1 MNSLKE
7 DTYVKLPSSKIV
19 FDKLLAVLLLTLSLP
34 ISLLISLAIK
44 LEGLLFFE
52 NRGPIFH
59 QERRVSQGKVFSLYK
74 FRIFKLSAIERIKK
88 GECPKDV
95 ENCSEN
101 LTTTGKVLKKISLDE
116 IPQFWNILTGD
127 MSFVGPRP
135 KPIAEYQEEINKGI
149 YRRRVIRAGLTGPAQ
164 VMKGTV
170 RTYEDELKAD
180 LEYIEKCRNSSS
192 FKILLTDLSIIIKTI
207 KVLLKRTG
215 E

>member
-1 MNSLKE
+1 MKEKECIELPLLK
-7 DTYVKLPSSKIV
+7 VA
-19 FDKLLAVLLLTLSLP
+19 FDKVLAVILFVLFLP
-34 ISLLISLAIK
+34 LSLLISLAIK

-59 QERRVSQGKVFSLYK
+59 REQRVTQGKVFTLYK

-95 ENCSEN
+95 ENCPEN
-101 LTTTGKVLKKISLDE
+101 LTETGKILKKISLDE
-116 IPQFWNILTGD
+116 IPQFWNVLKGD

-135 KPIAEYQEEINKGI
+135 KPIAEYQEEIDRGI
-149 YRRRVIRAGLTGPAQ
+149 YRRKVIRAGLSGPAQ

-192 FKILLTDLSIIIKTI
+192 LKILLTDISIIIKTI